1 MSYALTVAPP
11 GSLGGPSVLCAF
23 CSPLPRPVPSV
34 SSVHPLGVSEAGG
47 LFREGFPEE
56 EAQSGS

>member
-1 MSYALTVAPP
+1 MAPP

-23 CSPLPRPVPSV
+23 WSLLPRPVPSV
-34 SSVHPLGVSEAGG
+34 SSVHPLGVSEVGG

-56 EAQSGS
+56 EAQSRS